1 MRKGLSI
8 RICLAVLGMF
18 MLSIFVRIG
27 TRQILVKRLGVE
39 NTFTRLV
46 FWDNE
51 ALETD
56 ISIDWAAQYPFE
68 EREDADGEESVSTD
82 SMTDAD
88 MDTSV
93 GAQLRKKVLSAEQK
107 VDFYATDLLTGYQ
120 SFVDARYRVDD
131 FIGWKQNSS
140 TEDVI
145 EMENGYLTGPSAKV
159 EEQDIKKIADS
170 LSDFGNYLSE
180 QGIPLYYV
188 NCGSKVNPADKE
200 LTEEDAAREY
210 SNENAD
216 ALLQALRGK
225 KVHTIDMRQYMLVDG
240 KWYDRY
246 YITDPHWTT
255 ETGLWCAGIIADE
268 LNRSADFAFDKAY
281 FNIDSYEV
289 TTYPNFWL
297 GSYGRKLR
305 LGEESLESY
314 SCILPKFETDFTID
328 VPTRNIHKEGA
339 YAESLY
345 NMELLEQ
352 IKEYEDTDWFW
363 KPTAYETTTWENDA
377 LGIIKNRLDNE
388 NSDKKILI
396 IQDSFGWYTATY
408 LACDAGEVHMIHLT
422 NFNGSIRSYV
432 NEIEP
437 DAVIVLYNSK
447 NITLDKETWETHK
460 SLWDFR

>member
-56 ISIDWAAQYPFE
+56 ISIDWAARYPFDE
-68 EREDADGEESVSTD
+68 SGDAGSGKSISTD

-88 MDTSV
+88 TSV
-93 GAQLRKKVLSAEQK
+93 DVRLREKVLSAEHK
-107 VDFYATDLLTGYQ
+107 VNVYATDLLAGYQ
-120 SFVDARYRVDD
+120 SFVNARYRVDD

-145 EMENGYLTGPSAKV
+145 EMENGYLARPSAKV
-159 EEQDIKKIADS
+159 EEQDIEKIADS
-170 LSDFGNYLSE
+170 LSDFGKYLSE

-188 NCGSKVNPADKE
+188 NCGSKVNPADKQM
-200 LTEEDAAREY
+200 TEKDVAREY
-210 SNENAD
+210 TNENAD

-225 KVHTIDMRQYMLVDG
+225 KVHTIDMRQYMLADG
-240 KWYDRY
+240 EWYDRY
-246 YITDPHWTT
+246 YITDHHWTT

-268 LNRSADFAFDKAY
+268 LNRSAGFAFDKAY
-281 FNIDSYEV
+281 FDIDSYEV
-289 TTYPNFWL
+289 TTYPKFWL
-297 GSYGRKLR
+297 GSAGRAMR

-314 SCILPKFETDFTID
+314 SCILPKFETDLTID
-328 VPTRNIHKEGA
+328 VPTKSVHKKGT

-352 IKEYEDTDWFW
+352 IKEYTGTDWLS
-363 KPTAYETTTWENDA
+363 KPDAYGTTTRENDA
-377 LGIIKNRLDNE
+377 LGIIKNKRVNE
-388 NSDKKILI
+388 NSDKKILM

-408 LACDAGEVHMIHLT
+408 LACDVGEVHSIYLGE
-422 NFNGSIRSYV
+422 FDGSIRSYV
-432 NEIEP
+432 REMEP
-437 DAVIVLYNSK
+437 DAVIVLYTSG
-447 NITLDKETWETHK
+447 NIEMDNEAWEAHK